1 MRKEPDKKSKVKK
14 IERKVEK
21 PKQKSQKMEI
31 YSSSSSD
38 SDISR
43 KEEDYDDELS
53 DGSSDIDVMNLVK
66 KVKEPTRK
74 FAVYTSDEEEEDYAD
89 GSKRTS
95 TPQKGKPPSICSSPS
110 VSDSDSGPEK
120 REKLCII
127 RMAWIWL

>member
-1 MRKEPDKKSKVKK
+1 
-14 IERKVEK
+14 
-21 PKQKSQKMEI
+21 MEI

-38 SDISR
+38 SDLSR
-43 KEEDYDDELS
+43 KEEEDYNDELS

-66 KVKEPTRK
+66 KVKEPARK
-74 FAVYTSDEEEEDYAD
+74 FAVYTSDEEDEDYAD

-95 TPQKGKPPSICSSPS
+95 TPQKGKAPSICSSPS

-127 RMAWIWL
+127 QIA